1 MPSKHSLTAGTYFCR
16 LLLSNSQLNQK
27 DPTLLQPRDAQFTNY
42 VQTFG
47 TVMLSLKGSGEL
59 NLLYT

>member
-1 MPSKHSLTAGTYFCR
+1 MLVIKTQ
-16 LLLSNSQLNQK
+16 SNSKLNQK

-42 VQTFG
+42 VLTFG
-47 TVMLSLKGSGEL
+47 TVMLPLKGSGEL